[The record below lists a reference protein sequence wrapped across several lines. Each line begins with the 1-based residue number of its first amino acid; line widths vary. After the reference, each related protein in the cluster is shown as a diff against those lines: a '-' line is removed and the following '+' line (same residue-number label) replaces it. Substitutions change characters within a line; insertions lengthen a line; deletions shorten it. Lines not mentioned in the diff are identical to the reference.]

1 MLSGI
6 SIGDLVHILGD
17 EELKH
22 GIGLVLDK
30 REDTA
35 DMLRDFI
42 GELGSPDDNKV
53 QEAID
58 VANSYL
64 LNNSV
69 YLVHW
74 QGGRTKNGIHR
85 NIWMFSSEI
94 ELLSKVR
101 NDLGEI
107 E

>member
-1 MLSGI
+1 MSEI
-6 SIGDLVHILGD
+6 SIGDLVYISGD

-42 GELGSPDDNKV
+42 GELGTPEDNGV

-58 VANSYL
+58 VANNYL

-74 QGGRTKNGIHR
+74 QCGGKNGIHR
-85 NIWMFSSEI
+85 NIWMFSSEVR
-94 ELLSKVR
+94 LLSKVR
-101 NDLGEI
+101 NDLGEK
-107 E
+107 

>member
-1 MLSGI
+1 MSEI
-6 SIGDLVHILGD
+6 SIGDLVYISGD

-42 GELGSPDDNKV
+42 GELGTPEDNGV

-58 VANSYL
+58 VANNYL

-74 QGGRTKNGIHR
+74 QGGEKNGIHR

-94 ELLSKVR
+94 RLLSKVR
-101 NDLGEI
+101 NDLGEK
-107 E
+107 

>member
-1 MLSGI
+1 MHLEGDDKLS
-6 SIGDLVHILGD
+6 
-17 EELKH
+17 H
-22 GIGLVLDK
+22 GFGLVLDK

-35 DMLRDFI
+35 EMLREFI
-42 GELGSPDDNKV
+42 AELGSPEDNKM
-53 QEAID
+53 QEAMD

-74 QGGRTKNGIHR
+74 QGGRTKNSVYR
-85 NIWMFSSEI
+85 NIWMFSAEI
-94 ELLSKVR
+94 RLLSKAR

-107 E
+107 K

>member
-1 MLSGI
+1 MSEI
-6 SIGDLVHILGD
+6 SIGDLVHIYGD
-17 EELKH
+17 EELRH

-42 GELGSPDDNKV
+42 GELGSPNDNEV
-53 QEAID
+53 QEAMD
-58 VANSYL
+58 VANNYL

-74 QGGRTKNGIHR
+74 QGGGAKNGIHR

-94 ELLSKVR
+94 RLLSKVR

>member
-1 MLSGI
+1 MSEI
-6 SIGDLVHILGD
+6 SIGDLVYISGD

-42 GELGSPDDNKV
+42 GELGTPEDNGV

-58 VANSYL
+58 VANNYL

-74 QGGRTKNGIHR
+74 QGGRKNGIHR
-85 NIWMFSSEI
+85 NIWMFSSEVR
-94 ELLSKVR
+94 LLSKVR
-101 NDLGEI
+101 NDLGEK
-107 E
+107 

>member
-1 MLSGI
+1 MSEI
-6 SIGDLVHILGD
+6 SIGDLVYISGD
-17 EELKH
+17 DELKH

-42 GELGSPDDNKV
+42 GELGTPEDNGV

-58 VANSYL
+58 VANNYL

-74 QGGRTKNGIHR
+74 QGGGKNGIHR
-85 NIWMFSSEI
+85 NIWMFSSEVR
-94 ELLSKVR
+94 LLSKVR
-101 NDLGEI
+101 NDLGEK
-107 E
+107 